1 MKKIDLHVHSKYSSH
16 SQNPIIKALG
26 SQESYVE
33 PEYIYKTAIERGM
46 DFVTITDHDT
56 ITGCLE
62 IKQKYPDKVIMG
74 VETTAFFPEDG
85 CPVHILVYG
94 FTEEQFNEFND
105 IRTDIYKF
113 RDYLKS
119 RNLAHSVAHATYRL
133 NKKLTIKHIEKLLI
147 LFDIFEGL
155 NGNGNRIINQN
166 FRDVLSNLNDSDM
179 NKIAVKYGIKPF
191 SQDPSKKGMTAGG
204 DDHSGLFIGSTY
216 TLISAQ
222 TVDEISSAIL
232 NKTTQIAG
240 RCQDHKT
247 YAFHLF
253 KVARDNF
260 LNRSTAP
267 AEGLINQIFDFIF
280 HNTKFSLKNMYKIYR
295 IKKSEKHFHKMVAGL
310 LTEAEKPFSTLDEK
324 LSALYS
330 KITEITDEIIKAFIS
345 SVINGIEKGNLKGAL
360 NLIPK
365 LTGVILVYTP
375 ILFAVKYMNKD
386 FSFNKKVASHFLKNR
401 EDNKKRILWFTDTI
415 NDLNGV
421 SVTLKNI
428 GWLAHKRGDDIH
440 IVSSVLE
447 DEFDDTLPPN
457 LINLVPMFN
466 FKLPYYENLKVKVP
480 SFLKMIDTLYKY
492 QPDEIFISSPSVVGL
507 FGLLFA
513 KLFGIKCTT
522 VYHTDFT
529 MQAKNIIGEDS
540 PLVSA
545 IEVYTKWFHEASD
558 KILVPSAEY
567 IDILMKRGFDR
578 KMMDIFHRGIN
589 TDIFKPIEN
598 SKKLVQIK
606 YSIPEGINLLFAGRI
621 SEDKNIDF
629 MIEAITPVMNKNK
642 NVNLI
647 FAGDGPYLQTLKEK
661 YSEKAN
667 FFFLG
672 TIPNKLLPEIYSA
685 SDLLVFP
692 SETDTFGM
700 VVLEALACGTPAL
713 VSQTG
718 GPKNIV
724 KDAET
729 GYILDTGSLEL
740 WKEKIDEMVMH
751 IENNSHKYLHLAHG
765 SRKHVLENFDF
776 EKILDNFIKTEK
788 NSMLNQQKLHLVV

>member
-33 PEYIYKTAIERGM
+33 PEFIYQKAIEKGM
-46 DFVTITDHDT
+46 DYVTITDHDI

-62 IKQKYPDKVIMG
+62 LKNKYPDKVLMG

-85 CPVHILVYG
+85 CPIHILIFG
-94 FTEEQFNEFND
+94 FTEKQFSEFDN
-105 IRTDIYKF
+105 IRSDIYNL
-113 RDYLKS
+113 RDYLKKN
-119 RNLAHSVAHATYRL
+119 NLAHSIAHATYRL
-133 NKKLTIKHIEKLLI
+133 NKKLTITHIEKLLV

-166 FRDVLSNLNDSDM
+166 FREVLSNLNDNDI
-179 NKIAVKYGIKPF
+179 NKIAVKYSIKPF
-191 SQDPSKKGMTAGG
+191 SADSAKKGMTAGG
-204 DDHSGLFIGSTY
+204 DDHSGLFIASTY
-216 TLISAQ
+216 TLLSAE
-222 TVDEISSAIL
+222 TVDDIPAAII
-232 NKTTQIAG
+232 NKTTQIDG

-253 KVARDNF
+253 KVARDNYIG
-260 LNRSTAP
+260 RGGVAP
-267 AEGLINQIFDFIF
+267 DGLIHQTLNFIF
-280 HNTKFSLKNMYKIYR
+280 QNTGYSLKNMYKIYR
-295 IKKSEKHFHKMVAGL
+295 MKQSEKHFHRMVADL
-310 LTEAEKPFSTLDEK
+310 ITEAEKPFNSLDEK
-324 LSALYS
+324 LSALYN
-330 KITEITDEIIKAFIS
+330 KITDITDEIIKSFVTNVIS
-345 SVINGIEKGNLKGAL
+345 GVEKGNLKTVMNA
-360 NLIPK
+360 IPK
-365 LTGVILVYTP
+365 MIGTALVYAP

-386 FSFNKKVASHFLKNR
+386 FTFNKKVAAHFLKNR
-401 EDNKKRILWFTDTI
+401 EDKKKRILWFTDTI

-440 IVSSVLE
+440 IVSSVLKE
-447 DEFDDTLPPN
+447 EMDDTLPPN
-457 LINLVPMFN
+457 LINLTPMFN

-492 QPDEIFISSPSVVGL
+492 HPDEIFISSPSVVGL
-507 FGLLFA
+507 YGLIFA
-513 KLFGIKCTT
+513 KLYGIKCTT

-529 MQAKNIIGEDS
+529 MQAVNIIGEDS
-540 PLVSA
+540 PLIA
-545 IEVYTKWFHEASD
+545 PIEAYTKWFHETSD

-589 TDIFKPIEN
+589 TDIFKPIDNAKE
-598 SKKLVQIK
+598 LVKIK
-606 YSIPEGINLLFAGRI
+606 YGIPSGINLLFAGRV

-629 MIEAITPVMNKNK
+629 MIDAIMPAMAKNSK
-642 NVNLI
+642 VNLI
-647 FAGDGPYLQTLKEK
+647 FAGIGPYLQPLKEK
-661 YSEKAN
+661 YSSNPN

-672 TIPNKLLPEIYSA
+672 NLPNKSLPEVYSA

-700 VVLEALACGTPAL
+700 VVLESLACGTPAL
-713 VSQTG
+713 VSHIG

-724 KDAET
+724 KDGET
-729 GYILDTGSLEL
+729 GYILNTEDLNL
-740 WKEKIDEMVMH
+740 WKEKIDELIML
-751 IENNSHKYLHLAHG
+751 IENKSQKYHHLSAE
-765 SRKHVLENFDF
+765 SRKHVLEKFDF
-776 EKILDNFIKTEK
+776 EKILDNFIKTDKHE
-788 NSMLNQQKLHLVV
+788 NQQKLYLAV